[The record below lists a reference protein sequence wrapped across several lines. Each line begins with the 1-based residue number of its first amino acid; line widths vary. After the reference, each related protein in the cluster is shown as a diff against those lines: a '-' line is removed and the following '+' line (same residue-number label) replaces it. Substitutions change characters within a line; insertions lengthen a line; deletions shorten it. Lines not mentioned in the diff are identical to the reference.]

1 MIHTGGLAMIIQV
14 VRTRPLSEEE
24 LDTGTL
30 AVAPNRLLITRRAFV
45 SGILVIPVLGAACL
59 LPRPAE
65 AGRRQWIEGAK
76 EVAELAKVVFEVGLS
91 LKKELVELY
100 DWIVGTTEVRN
111 EQNTPEINSLFAE
124 LTNERNLIER
134 QAYQVIQVPRRS
146 LAEINVTINSGDKP
160 GDKKLRVASR
170 IDHVEAEVKVNA

>member
-1 MIHTGGLAMIIQV
+1 MIIQV
-14 VRTRPLSEEE
+14 VRTRSLSEEE

-30 AVAPNRLLITRRAFV
+30 AVAPNRLLMTRRAFV

-65 AGRRQWIEGAK
+65 AGRLDQARQWIEGAK
-76 EVAELAKVVFEVGLS
+76 DVAELAKVVFDVGLS
-91 LKKELVELY
+91 LKKEIVELY
-100 DWIVGTTEVRN
+100 DWIFGTTEVRN
-111 EQNTPEINSLFAE
+111 KQNTPEINSLFAS

-134 QAYQVIQVPRRS
+134 QAYQVIQVPPRS
-146 LAEINVTINSGDKP
+146 LAEINVTINSGDQP